1 MLERTQVTFE
11 VTRLTDSVSGSSM
24 SRSVQLCRNSISSRL
39 LMSSFLILLSVRE
52 RRIKVMLG
60 SLYLLFHLNY
70 VIEKEHT
77 EVHLDL
83 VDYIHAVLA
92 VDHVDSKSSFAKT
105 SCAADPVKVCLIV
118 GIPIHV
124 HREVKVH
131 HQWHLFHI
139 NACKHQ
145 NHKWVEILF
154 FSLTT

>member
-11 VTRLTDSVSGSSM
+11 VTRLTDSVSGLSM
-24 SRSVQLCRNSISSRL
+24 SRSVQLCRTSISSRL

-52 RRIKVMLG
+52 RQIKVMSG
-60 SLYLLFHLNY
+60 SFYLPFHLNY
-70 VIEKEHT
+70 IIIEKEHT

-83 VDYIHAVLA
+83 VDYIHAVFA

-124 HREVKVH
+124 HREVKVD
-131 HQWHLFHI
+131 HQ
-139 NACKHQ
+139 
-145 NHKWVEILF
+145 
-154 FSLTT
+154 